1 VKRGAAA
8 MRKCQ
13 QTSAALRIVKFF
25 KKLQEDREDDRYRQE
40 WEEELSEIHAVF
52 LKGSGCYC
60 HRY

>member
-1 VKRGAAA
+1 